1 MAKQI
6 ASQVGAWTKV
16 TETMEME
23 DTGDILTP
31 LRRVLAKYLSRAA
44 KHETAGKPERAAYY
58 NEQARNLM
66 RLINV

>member
-1 MAKQI
+1 MAKQNDI
-6 ASQVGAWTKV
+6 VWKKAE
-16 TETMEME
+16 ETVEME

-58 NEQARNLM
+58 NEQASNLM
-66 RLINV
+66 RLIN